1 MNEVLAMMGRQ
12 SPYQYKFFMKGFSL
26 EKRVRKD
33 HVLRRISEEVDF
45 DFILSR
51 FWDQSAYS
59 FPRRGP
65 AGFGPEGRYF
75 PEGGFRL

>member
-1 MNEVLAMMGRQ
+1 MNEVLAMIGRQ

-45 DFILSR
+45 DFIYGEVR
-51 FWDQSAYS
+51 DTY
-59 FPRRGP
+59 GMI
-65 AGFGPEGRYF
+65 
-75 PEGGFRL
+75 